1 MQGCRRTDA
10 ISHQLTSRHSRVE
23 TLEVE
28 RTLTNLLLL
37 IDGVGKNYVRMQA
50 APHLCAVAGEQPQ
63 TYHCGSWPCLCLPG
77 RYGSSLFLLVV
88 IPSGFGFGGSIP
100 VIPARLAQG
109 FACHPINLR
118 LSQEAYAVRGTC
130 HRHPHEFQKPIIA
143 VVSVFVIFAIFAS
156 THHDDSGWSHRWLE
170 NDCCSGG
177 SK

>member
-1 MQGCRRTDA
+1 MSNLAPSAPGGGRVPARTSA
-10 ISHQLTSRHSRVE
+10 HRWGGKKLRKKAGSTSPV
-23 TLEVE
+23 
-28 RTLTNLLLL
+28 
-37 IDGVGKNYVRMQA
+37 
-50 APHLCAVAGEQPQ
+50 CAVAGEQPQ

-130 HRHPHEFQKPIIA
+130 HRHPHEFHKPIIA
-143 VVSVFVIFAIFAS
+143 VVSVFALGLCQIAIFAS
-156 THHDDSGWSHRWLE
+156 THHHDSGWSHRWLE